1 MFSEN
6 KVLIKPLMVGGIVV
20 LYEYYNGRGLPMM
33 THYKIGGLA
42 VSASFAS
49 NFVGDMMELPDTLD
63 FVKSPVLSGLV
74 FAVSKKY
81 VLGSRN
87 SFVMDSLE
95 GGGAELV
102 SSLSFNA
109 LSSFW

>member
-1 MFSEN
+1 MISEN
-6 KVLIKPLMVGGIVV
+6 KVILKPLMVGGIVV
-20 LYEYYNGRGLPMM
+20 LYEYYNSRSLPMM
-33 THYKIGGLA
+33 THYKLGGLA
-42 VSASFAS
+42 VGASFVS
-49 NFVGDMMELPDTLD
+49 NYVSDMMELPDTLD
-63 FVKSPVLSGLV
+63 FVKSPILSGLV
-74 FAVSKKY
+74 FSTSKKY

-87 SFVMDSLE
+87 SFIMDSLE